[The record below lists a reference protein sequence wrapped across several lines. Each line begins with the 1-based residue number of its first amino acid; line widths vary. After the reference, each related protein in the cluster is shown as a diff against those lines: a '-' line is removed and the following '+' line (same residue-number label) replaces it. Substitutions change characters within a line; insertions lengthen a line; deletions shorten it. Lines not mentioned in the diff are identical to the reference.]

1 MHGFWEGGFDAYL
14 EAIVAVHREAERRLK
29 QALALA
35 SSADEQEAIEA
46 ELQRRQRE
54 LDRQVSDANY
64 SLF

>member
-1 MHGFWEGGFDAYL
+1 MHGFWAGGCDAYL
-14 EAIVAVHREAERRLK
+14 EAIVAVHREVERRLK

-46 ELQRRQRE
+46 ELQHRKRE